1 MLGIVLS
8 AFQALNPQQLNEADT
23 VTVLIIQMRKMKVYS
38 LTRDTYASSKWRR
51 GRNDP
56 GSPAQAYMLERANS
70 APSHAGED
78 RLLWLIG
85 GHPWTARP
93 KEPAL

>member
-8 AFQALNPQQLNEADT
+8 AFRALNPQQLNEADT

-38 LTRDTYASSKWRR
+38 LTRIHMHLVSGGEAGMT
-51 GRNDP
+51 
-56 GSPAQAYMLERANS
+56 QAVLLKHICLKGQTLLPLMLGKTDFS
-70 APSHAGED
+70 GLS
-78 RLLWLIG
+78 

>member
-1 MLGIVLS
+1 MHLVSGGEAGMTQAVLLKHICLKG
-8 AFQALNPQQLNEADT
+8 QT
-23 VTVLIIQMRKMKVYS
+23 
-38 LTRDTYASSKWRR
+38 
-51 GRNDP
+51 
-56 GSPAQAYMLERANS
+56 